1 VLLSNFNLRPYVLE
15 LISVYFVEPGGGT
28 GVVTEQLVDWFQR
41 NASSIILGP
50 DALPT
55 RLRALIAAI
64 ADAGRDSW
72 IVLAT
77 LQEAI

>member
-1 VLLSNFNLRPYVLE
+1 LVSSLKLRPYVSE

-64 ADAGRDSW
+64 ADAGAKPEVGRCR
-72 IVLAT
+72 LT
-77 LQEAI
+77 PG